1 MDGWMDVVDKRETR
15 DAAAKQ
21 EVQQHTLTHHTVFFT
36 SDSVFILYSLYS
48 MGSDLRLLTYDRMC
62 PLPWH
67 HLIEYIVLYVH
78 PPRVHV

>member
-1 MDGWMDVVDKRETR
+1 MDGWTLWTKERRETR
-15 DAAAKQ
+15 PRSKRTNT
-21 EVQQHTLTHHTVFFT
+21 HTLTHHTVFFT